1 MALSMAS
8 KPFDRIA
15 ESAAMDANTS
25 ALQSPDRRKF
35 LLQASALGTVAVAG
49 SMFPPGVLANGFWQ
63 RPRTLY
69 LRRVGTNETIRET
82 YWADGK
88 IQRTGY
94 AKVSHLLRD
103 VQAGVSVDM
112 SPRLLDILAGIQ
124 GWFRAH
130 HQDRV
135 IVVTSGLRTETTNT
149 NTEGAVKNSRHK
161 TGGAADITI
170 LNVPADY
177 LAKLGL
183 YLQGGGVG
191 WYPSRHFVHVDDWK
205 QRYWKG

>member
-1 MALSMAS
+1 MPTHQRFSHQT
-8 KPFDRIA
+8 D
-15 ESAAMDANTS
+15 ESFCCRH
-25 ALQSPDRRKF
+25 QR
-35 LLQASALGTVAVAG
+35 LGTVAVAG
-49 SMFPPGVLANGFWQ
+49 SMFPPDVLANGFWQ

-88 IQRTGY
+88 IQRAGY

-135 IVVTSGLRTETTNT
+135 IVVTSGLRTETTNA

-170 LNVPADY
+170 PNVPADY

-191 WYPSRHFVHVDDWK
+191 WYPNRHFVHVDDWT

>member
-1 MALSMAS
+1 MAS
-8 KPFDRIA
+8 KWFHSIS
-15 ESAAMDANTS
+15 ESAAVEGNAS
-25 ALQSPDRRKF
+25 ALRSPDRRKF
-35 LLQASALGTVAVAG
+35 LLQASALGVATVAGV
-49 SMFPPGVLANGFWQ
+49 MFPPGVLANGFWQ

-69 LRRVGTNETIRET
+69 LRRSGTNETIRET
-82 YWADGK
+82 YWADGQ
-88 IQRTGY
+88 IQKAGY

-103 VQAGVSVDM
+103 LKAGVCLDM

-124 GWFRAH
+124 GWFKAH
-130 HQDRV
+130 QQDRL
-135 IVVTSGLRTETTNT
+135 IVVTSGLRTETTNA

-170 LNVPADY
+170 PNVPADY

-191 WYPSRHFVHVDDWK
+191 WYPTRHFVHVDDWK